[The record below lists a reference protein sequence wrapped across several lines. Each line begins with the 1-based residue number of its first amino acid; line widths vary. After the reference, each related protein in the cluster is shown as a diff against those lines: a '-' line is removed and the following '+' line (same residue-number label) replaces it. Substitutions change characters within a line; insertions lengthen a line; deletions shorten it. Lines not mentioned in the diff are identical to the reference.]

1 MNLVTVGPTF
11 FPYTT
16 LFRSPAH
23 LLDRPGQQAELVALR
38 IGEDHP
44 ADLGTLAHV
53 HPARPEIQEPLQLVL
68 GAGPIGPQVE
78 VQAILDALALRDLEH
93 VDARPAPVTG
103 RDADAVRVGLDH
115 LPAQHCAPEVGDEA
129 WSGGVDDDDGWT
141 TGHGLRPASQTALRR
156 SERKSVV

>member
-1 MNLVTVGPTF
+1 MPLRAPPFFFECVADHEELHSFPTR
-11 FPYTT
+11 
-16 LFRSPAH
+16 RSS
-23 LLDRPGQQAELVALR
+23 
-38 IGEDHP
+38 
-44 ADLGTLAHV
+44 DL
-53 HPARPEIQEPLQLVL
+53 PEIQEPLQLVL

-129 WSGGVDDDDGWT
+129 WSGGVDDDDVWT
-141 TGHGLRPASQTALRR
+141 TGHGLRPASQTALR
-156 SERKSVV
+156 EGDRKSVV

>member
-1 MNLVTVGPTF
+1 SIRRHT
-11 FPYTT
+11 
-16 LFRSPAH
+16 SSK
-23 LLDRPGQQAELVALR
+23 LDWSSDVCSS
-38 IGEDHP
+38 
-44 ADLGTLAHV
+44 DLHV

-129 WSGGVDDDDGWT
+129 GSGGVDDDDGWT
-141 TGHGLRPASQTALRR
+141 TGHGLQPASPTALREGPAR
-156 SERKSVV
+156 MAGSTVLGAEDPGRVQF